1 MVGPLPKTK
10 HGYKYLL
17 TCMVISTRY
26 PEEVLL
32 KRVDVIT
39 VTDTM
44 LTIFA
49 RFGILEEILTDNG
62 GVFTGKLADE
72 LMRMLRGEDK
82 NHCLPPSE

>member
-1 MVGPLPKTK
+1 
-10 HGYKYLL
+10 
-17 TCMVISTRY
+17 MVISTRY

-62 GVFTGKLADE
+62 RVTGKLADE
-72 LMRMLRGEDK
+72 LMRMLKGEDK